1 MFFKLKT
8 ILTYYFFLL
17 GILLGNAQNQPKI
30 SLLTFDPGNESY
42 SVFGHTAIRI
52 QDEAKQTDW
61 VYNFGIFDFDTPNFL
76 AKFSTGT
83 LDYKLGIQDYKPM
96 LSSYFYEHRQVFEQ
110 QLNLDPAQT
119 KTLVDKLQYL
129 YRPENRYYRY
139 RFLDRNCSTE
149 VRDILFKEIEGISY
163 NPESTNRTYRNYLDD
178 YTRKTPWF
186 KFGINLALGSTIDRN
201 IDTYE
206 LMFLPDFLK
215 EEIDKAQIN
224 STPLTKKP
232 VATFKNLKPSNHD
245 KWQLTPF
252 ILFAFLLVVMIFG
265 KSRFLIRA
273 YIFSV
278 GFMGLVVLIINLFSQ
293 HPEVQYNYNL
303 LWLNPL
309 YLLSL
314 ALSFTKYNTFLK
326 TLSTLLILCLLTT
339 LGIWFSKI
347 QGYDIGFFPIIISLL
362 WINLKQQQQATAT
375 S

>member
-96 LSSYFYEHRQVFEQ
+96 LNSYFYEHRQVFEQ

-224 STPLTKKP
+224 STPLTKKA

-265 KSRFLIRA
+265 KSKILIRTF
-273 YIFSV
+273 IFSV

-314 ALSFTKYNTFLK
+314 ALSFTKYKAFLK
-326 TLSTLLILCLLTT
+326 TLSTILILCLLTT

-347 QGYDIGFFPIIISLL
+347 QGYDIGFFPIVISLL

-375 S
+375 T